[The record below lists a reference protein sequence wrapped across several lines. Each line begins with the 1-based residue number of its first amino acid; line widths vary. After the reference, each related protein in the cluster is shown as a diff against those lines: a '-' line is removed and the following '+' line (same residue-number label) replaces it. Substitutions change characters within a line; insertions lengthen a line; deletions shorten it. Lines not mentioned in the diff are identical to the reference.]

1 MISIFKLPFASLV
14 VEMTS
19 SSISSATQTD
29 AKMAI
34 DAPEKMRI
42 RYQYVHH
49 MWTTIPEFWIYHFV
63 LNKNLYWHK
72 RGHWK
77 KKKIRLSDRE
87 WLELEQLKCKLE
99 QISSTGTC

>member
-49 MWTTIPEFWIYHFV
+49 M
-63 LNKNLYWHK
+63 
-72 RGHWK
+72 
-77 KKKIRLSDRE
+77 
-87 WLELEQLKCKLE
+87 
-99 QISSTGTC
+99 